1 MPVRIVT
8 DSSAGLPD
16 EIIAEL
22 DITVCQ
28 LHVMEHEDSE
38 ATTSAL
44 SALEIAAEY
53 GRQMERGGD
62 EGIVGLHLAKELSST
77 WSAAVTASGVF
88 PANKVRVI
96 ESGTAGMVLG
106 AAAMAAA
113 KLAKDGADVDEC
125 YEVAEDTLAR
135 GKTWVYLNSTDEIR
149 RSGRMSTTTAM
160 ISTALL
166 ATKPIMALNDGKLE
180 LVGRTRTQTKGFIKL
195 VDLVASEAGGKPV
208 FVALQHNDA
217 EEEAEILQ
225 ELLEQALPEGSSF
238 ILTELNEVI
247 GVHVGAG
254 AIGVSAVYSV

>member
-8 DSSAGLPD
+8 DSSAGLPQ
-16 EIIAEL
+16 EIVDEL

-28 LHVMEHEDSE
+28 LHVMDNEDSDT
-38 ATTSAL
+38 TTSAL

-62 EGIVGLHLAKELSST
+62 EGLIGLHLAKELSST
-77 WSAAVTASGVF
+77 WSAAVTASAVF
-88 PANKVRVI
+88 PDDKVRVI
-96 ESGTAGMVLG
+96 DSGTAGMVLG

-125 YEVAEDTLAR
+125 YEAAQNTIER
-135 GKTWVYLNSTDEIR
+135 GRTWVYLSSTDEIR
-149 RSGRMSTTTAM
+149 RSGRMSATTAM

-166 ATKPIMALNDGKLE
+166 ATKPIMALNDGRLE

-208 FVALQHNDA
+208 FIALQHNDA
-217 EEEAEILQ
+217 EEQAEILQ
-225 ELLEQALPEGSSF
+225 DLLEQALPEGSSF
-238 ILTELNEVI
+238 ILTELNDVVA
-247 GVHVGAG
+247 VHVGAG
-254 AIGVSAVYSV
+254 AIGVSAVYSA

>member
-8 DSSAGLPD
+8 DSSAGLPQ
-16 EIIAEL
+16 EIVDEL

-28 LHVMEHEDSE
+28 LHVMDNEDSDT
-38 ATTSAL
+38 TTSAL

-62 EGIVGLHLAKELSST
+62 EGLVGLHLAKELSST
-77 WSAAVTASGVF
+77 WSAAVTASAVF
-88 PANKVRVI
+88 PDDKVRVI
-96 ESGTAGMVLG
+96 DSGTAGMVLG

-125 YEVAEDTLAR
+125 YDAAQNTIER
-135 GKTWVYLNSTDEIR
+135 GKTWVYLSSTDEIR

-166 ATKPIMALNDGKLE
+166 ATKPIMALNDGRLE

-208 FVALQHNDA
+208 FIALQHNDA
-217 EEEAEILQ
+217 EEQAEILQ
-225 ELLEQALPEGSSF
+225 DLLEQALPEGSSF
-238 ILTELNEVI
+238 ILTELNDVVA
-247 GVHVGAG
+247 VHVGAG
-254 AIGVSAVYSV
+254 AIGVSAVYSA

>member
-8 DSSAGLPD
+8 DSSAGLPE
-16 EIIAEL
+16 EIINEL

-28 LHVMEHEDSE
+28 LHIMENEDETS
-38 ATTSAL
+38 TSAL

-62 EGIVGLHLAKELSST
+62 EGLLGLHLAKELSST
-77 WSAAVTASGVF
+77 WSAAATASGVF
-88 PANKVRVI
+88 PDDKVRVI
-96 ESGTAGMVLG
+96 DSGTAGMVLG

-113 KLAKDGADVDEC
+113 KLAADGADIDEC
-125 YEVAEDTLAR
+125 YEAAEDTLSR
-135 GKTWVYLNSTDEIR
+135 GRTWVYLSSTDELR
-149 RSGRMSTTTAM
+149 RSGRMSATTAM

-208 FVALQHNDA
+208 FMALQHYDA
-217 EEEAEILQ
+217 EEQAEILQ
-225 ELLEQALPEGSSF
+225 DLLEQALPDGSSF
-238 ILTELNEVI
+238 ILTELTEVVA
-247 GVHVGAG
+247 VHVGPG

>member
-8 DSSAGLPD
+8 DSSAGLPQ
-16 EIIAEL
+16 EIVDEL

-28 LHVMEHEDSE
+28 LHVMDNEDSDT
-38 ATTSAL
+38 TTSAL

-62 EGIVGLHLAKELSST
+62 EGLVGLHLAKELSST
-77 WSAAVTASGVF
+77 WSAAVTASAVF
-88 PANKVRVI
+88 PDDKVRVI
-96 ESGTAGMVLG
+96 DSGTAGMVLG

-125 YEVAEDTLAR
+125 YEAAQNTIER
-135 GKTWVYLNSTDEIR
+135 GKTWVYLSSTDEIR
-149 RSGRMSTTTAM
+149 RSGRMSATTAM

-166 ATKPIMALNDGKLE
+166 ATKPIMALNDGRLE

-208 FVALQHNDA
+208 FIALQHNDA
-217 EEEAEILQ
+217 EEQAEILQ
-225 ELLEQALPEGSSF
+225 DLLEQALPEGSSF
-238 ILTELNEVI
+238 ILTELNDVVA
-247 GVHVGAG
+247 VHVGAG
-254 AIGVSAVYSV
+254 AIGVSAVYSA